1 MHIVAFGT
9 FKKQF
14 EDQFHHDPLQ
24 NDDCKIPYKD
34 KRQIKTRCCNI
45 LKWQYTCYT
54 LQHQELK
61 PAAPGPGLDSPL
73 ARHSVPSVAVC
84 TAFFATKGS
93 WTSSE
98 PQLRRSAVC
107 CVSWDFYSFLVCQRV
122 VTGWSRWW
130 IPKSKWTKVNVS
142 ERQWTKGNVFVIL
155 ILYEYLY
162 DLSKFFG
169 PRFCPILML
178 LRKWGPETPETFW
191 KSVSWPR
198 LWSHVVPFATIKC
211 QLFDVFVSAP
221 EPLRFYY
228 SSDFGQIP
236 SQVSGGASDDLAL

>member
-1 MHIVAFGT
+1 MTVHMLH
-9 FKKQF
+9 K
-14 EDQFHHDPLQ
+14 
-24 NDDCKIPYKD
+24 
-34 KRQIKTRCCNI
+34 
-45 LKWQYTCYT
+45 
-54 LQHQELK
+54 ELK

-142 ERQWTKGNVFVIL
+142 KRQWTKGNVFVIL

-221 EPLRFYY
+221 EPLRFLLQQWFWTDSK
-228 SSDFGQIP
+228 SSLRWSIRWPCTLVVWSRKMPARLD
-236 SQVSGGASDDLAL
+236 GGELTPVEILPIILR